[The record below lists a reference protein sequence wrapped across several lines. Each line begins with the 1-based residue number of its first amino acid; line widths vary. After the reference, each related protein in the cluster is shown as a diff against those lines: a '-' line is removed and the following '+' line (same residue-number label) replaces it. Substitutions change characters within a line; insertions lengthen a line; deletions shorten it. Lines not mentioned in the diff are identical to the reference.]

1 MNEEAFNM
9 SIRKLLKMFGITAQR
24 EIEHAV
30 AKARESGRLGGAG
43 TLPAKVT
50 LEIAQI
56 GLRAEIDGQ
65 IDLG

>member
-9 SIRKLLKMFGITAQR
+9 SVRKFLKLFGINAQR

-30 AKARESGRLGGAG
+30 AKALAEGRLGNAG

-50 LEIAQI
+50 LEIAEI
-56 GLRAEIDGQ
+56 GLRAEINGQ
-65 IDLG
+65 IELV